1 VGPAEVRDWL
11 PLLDREVSRLPE
23 KYRAAVVLCDLE
35 GRTRREAARQLAI
48 PEGTLSSRLTTARRL
63 LARRLTARG
72 VTLTAGALAVA
83 LPAALVVAGIA
94 LAAGLTY
101 GFVHQHD
108 QNQQRAEDQI
118 KATVMRRFSN
128 ELDPVL
134 SSTGQAVPPG
144 NSFKAF
150 SDLASAVS
158 GLDDGSV
165 QPDAAATTATQAAS
179 TAKAAAS
186 AIAKIDAV
194 GIVGG
199 KTNDPTFV
207 QYVISAKD
215 ELVGA
220 MHQYGQVA
228 ALVVDASKVPDDVRP
243 LLVARAKALISIA
256 AASLNRGYDWYVQ
269 AESIAGTFQPT
280 ALGPSGA
287 PGIRP
292 TGTTGG
298 LTGATAGTGATG
310 LSGASGSTG
319 ASGTKGKG
327 TSTTGTTGKGNG

>member
-1 VGPAEVRDWL
+1 MAIKGKSRGRGARTVARGPKPVYTPVKR
-11 PLLDREVSRLPE
+11 PLLQ
-23 KYRAAVVLCDLE
+23 
-35 GRTRREAARQLAI
+35 RRGFWI
-48 PEGTLSSRLTTARRL
+48 
-63 LARRLTARG
+63 G
-72 VTLTAGALAVA
+72 V
-83 LPAALVVAGIA
+83 LVVVGVI
-94 LAAGLTY
+94 LVGGLTY

-134 SSTGQAVPPG
+134 STTGQAVPPG

-158 GLDDGSV
+158 GLADGTV
-165 QPDAAATTATQAAS
+165 QPDVAATTATQAAS

-228 ALVVDASKVPDDVRP
+228 ALVVDASKVPDGVRP

-269 AESIAGTFQPT
+269 AESIAGTFQPS
-280 ALGPSGA
+280 ALGASGL

-298 LTGATAGTGATG
+298 ATGATAASAG
-310 LSGASGSTG
+310 SGASGSTG

-327 TSTTGTTGKGNG
+327 PSATGTTGKGNG